1 MKTVLMFLALF
12 LGACTNVK
20 VDEVADSITK
30 KDLKASFLYSA
41 DGKITI
47 TVVNV
52 TDKNISIFDNLNQIE
67 GNGPAN
73 IAIRFCKD
81 SENCSNW
88 KYLFT
93 NNSDIRVSP
102 VPLKCL
108 SPGAAVTARYPVLSL
123 ATRPEGVDYMQV
135 KMYIYRD
142 ENLTDRN
149 LFISQIIKI

>member
-12 LGACTNVK
+12 LSACTNGK

-88 KYLFT
+88 KYQFT
-93 NNSDIRVSP
+93 NNSTISVSP
-102 VPLKCL
+102 VPLKRL
-108 SPGAAVTARYPVLSL
+108 SPGAAVTARYSVLSL
-123 ATRPEGVDYMQV
+123 ATRPEGFDYMQV

>member
-12 LGACTNVK
+12 ISACTNVK
-20 VDEVADSITK
+20 VGEVGDSITK
-30 KDLKASFLYSA
+30 KNLKASFLYSA
-41 DGKITI
+41 DGKITV

-67 GNGPAN
+67 GNGPAD
-73 IAIRFCKD
+73 IAIRFCKY

-102 VPLKCL
+102 VPLKRL
-108 SPGAAVTARYPVLSL
+108 SPGAALTAIYSVSSL
-123 ATRPEGVDYMQV
+123 MNRTEGFDYMQF
-135 KMYIYRD
+135 KLNIYRD
-142 ENLTDRN
+142 EKLTDRN
-149 LFISQIIKI
+149 SFISQIIKI